1 LVVDIVFMPLCAD
14 DLFVYPGWCLAE
26 LLPCPPLWLPW
37 LTSQGSLT
45 RQLKAYK
52 SGFVLQLLLEQK
64 TVLPDAL
71 AKRWQ
76 TNVGVRREVLMS
88 LDGKAAVF
96 AQSWLPDTTL
106 ATLSP
111 LAQLG
116 EQPLGEYIFTQA
128 DLSRGTIEVA
138 CFPEGLAINEPAA
151 QAELWGRR
159 SYFSL
164 QQHEFLVQEVF
175 LTGWLEQ

>member
-1 LVVDIVFMPLCAD
+1 MPLCAD
-14 DLFVYPGWCLAE
+14 DLFAYSGWCLAE
-26 LLPCPPLWLPW
+26 LTPCPPLWLPW
-37 LTSQGSLT
+37 LTGQGSLT

-52 SGFVLQLLLEQK
+52 SGFQLQLLSEQK
-64 TVLPDAL
+64 TALPQAL
-71 AKRWQ
+71 ATRWQ
-76 TNVGVRREVLMS
+76 SSFGVRREVLMS
-88 LDGKAAVF
+88 LGGKAAVF
-96 AQSWLPDTTL
+96 AQSWLPDSTL
-106 ATLSP
+106 AALTP

-128 DLSRGTIEVA
+128 DLSRGAIEVA
-138 CFPEGLAINEPAA
+138 KFPQGLALTQPEA

-175 LTGWLEQ
+175 LTGWLDE